1 MMSQVARLKG
11 RTVCVTASPVSGT
24 VGFEK
29 SRLGQWGIDQAVAGL
44 TRAVLAERGEVAVHG
59 EPAVGRLVA
68 MVAGEYQEPSF
79 AERGVEAVIRRPKVR
94 LYGQIDLSESE
105 RRDEEF
111 LDRIGLAVMRRQ
123 STGAAA
129 FDFLEQDDPAA
140 LVCIGG
146 GNPSLELAEAF
157 SKRFPDRPLF
167 ALASTGGA
175 AVHILSA
182 FSSAYDA
189 ESKIVA
195 EVRKRDQSRLGAE
208 TAFRDERLRK
218 IEEESVPYPI
228 IMQVIVDRI
237 VHSRGGY
244 LD

>member
-1 MMSQVARLKG
+1 MVLRGARLKG
-11 RTVCVTASPVSGT
+11 HKVCVTASPVSGM

-44 TRAVLAERGEVAVHG
+44 TRAVLAEGGEIAVHG
-59 EPAVGRLVA
+59 EPAVGHLVA
-68 MVAGEYQEPSF
+68 MVAGEYQEQSF

-94 LYGQIDLSESE
+94 LYGQIDLSDSE

-111 LDRIGLAVMRRQ
+111 LDRIGLAIGLRQ

-129 FDFLEQDDPAA
+129 FDFLKLDDPVA

-146 GNPSLELAEAF
+146 GIPSLELAEAF

-182 FSSAYDA
+182 FPSAYDA
-189 ESKIVA
+189 ETDIVA
-195 EVRKRDQSRLGAE
+195 EVRKRDQSRLKDE
-208 TAFRDERLRK
+208 TAYRDERRRQ

-228 IMQVIVDRI
+228 ITQVVVDRI
-237 VHSRGGY
+237 VHSRRGY